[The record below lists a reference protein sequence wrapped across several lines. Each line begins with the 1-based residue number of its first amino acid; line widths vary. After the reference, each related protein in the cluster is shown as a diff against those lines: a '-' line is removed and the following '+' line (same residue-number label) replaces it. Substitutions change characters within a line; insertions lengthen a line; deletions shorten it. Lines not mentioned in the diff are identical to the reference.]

1 MSSENVAENCLEG
14 QGQKS
19 GGPRPDS
26 IGLEQQGLQMFKP
39 IKKKFKPPV
48 KKSPQAEKSQDEI
61 AQKVNPSLKPSNLS
75 EDAHKKSNGSPENNS
90 KEAVASIDA
99 TVKQPSEYSGKGYDG
114 NLEELKPEE
123 FWWDDKKSQ
132 TRSGR
137 IDQAKP
143 NIGEAAKQGRDGMV
157 IGQRTNGKMADMGTG
172 FDDFVVKLFEDA
184 LPVGQPEGSA
194 KGETK
199 NFEDGRP
206 KSKETR
212 H

>member
-1 MSSENVAENCLEG
+1 
-14 QGQKS
+14 
-19 GGPRPDS
+19 
-26 IGLEQQGLQMFKP
+26 MFKP

-61 AQKVNPSLKPSNLS
+61 AEKVNPSLKPSNLS

-90 KEAVASIDA
+90 KEAVAFVDA
-99 TVKQPSEYSGKGYDG
+99 VEKQPNEYSGMGYDG
-114 NLEELKPEE
+114 NLEELKPED
-123 FWWDDKKSQ
+123 FWWDDKKSE

-137 IDQAKP
+137 LDQAKP
-143 NIGEAAKQGRDGMV
+143 DIVKASKQGPDAIVIGERSNGEV
-157 IGQRTNGKMADMGTG
+157 IHMRAG

-184 LPVGQPEGSA
+184 LPMGQPEGSS

-199 NFEDGRP
+199 NFEDERP
-206 KSKETR
+206 KIKETR